1 MVDHV
6 PPDAVPNCH
15 VRETGAPAVGGDEL
29 RLCASVTSGDTARD
43 IPAEAVLDL
52 LTALRRAAARWP
64 DRTALVFDE
73 TGESLT
79 FAALAARVDRVAAA
93 LAGTGIERGDRVA
106 IMLPNRVEWPL
117 AWLALARIGAVMV
130 PVNTG
135 YRSADAGFVLRH
147 AGIRAVVT
155 LRKLVPL
162 LKEVRADIGTAFAIL
177 CVDGGTDGDADGST
191 NGNAVGDAADFASLV
206 EAHAADA
213 PPAVEIDSH
222 TLVNV
227 QYTSGTTGEPKGC
240 MLSHSWFMRFA
251 WRVTTLHDG
260 LDETDTILT
269 SQPFHYVDPQ
279 WNLAVALLSGATLV
293 VLDRF
298 HPSTFWHKV
307 RAHRVTWFYCLGV
320 MPKLMLN
327 TPPSPLD
334 RAHSARRV
342 ICSAI
347 PRADHA
353 AIEERW
359 GVPWFEAFGMTESG
373 LDIAV
378 ELADHDAALGT
389 GCIGTPMPGREARVV
404 DALDRPVPAG
414 TPGELVLRGV
424 GLMDGYYRN
433 PAATAEAFRNG
444 WLHTGDVV
452 RCDERGRYHYVSRRK
467 DMIRRSGE
475 NIAAAEVEEVIMRHP
490 GVRLA
495 AVLAVEDDL
504 RGEEVMAYVVPGE
517 GVSREEASPTVLAA
531 FCAERLARFKVPRY
545 WKYRDD
551 LPRTPSERIRKEAL
565 REEHEDPRTGAWD
578 GVDGRWR

>member
-1 MVDHV
+1 M
-6 PPDAVPNCH
+6 
-15 VRETGAPAVGGDEL
+15 
-29 RLCASVTSGDTARD
+29 TSSSAEFDL
-43 IPAEAVLDL
+43 PAEAVLDL
-52 LTALRRAAARWP
+52 VTALRRAAARWP
-64 DRTALVFDE
+64 DRATLVFDE

-79 FAALAARVDRVAAA
+79 FSELAARVDGVAAA
-93 LAGTGIERGDRVA
+93 LAGAGIGPGDRVG
-106 IMLPNRVEWPL
+106 IMLPNRAEWPL
-117 AWLALARIGAVMV
+117 AWLGLARIGAVMV
-130 PVNTG
+130 PINTG
-135 YRSADAGFVLRH
+135 YRTVDAGFVLQH
-147 AGIRAVVT
+147 AGVRAVVT
-155 LRKLVPL
+155 MHELVPL
-162 LKEVRADIGTAFAIL
+162 LVEVRADLGAAFEIL
-177 CVDGGTDGDADGST
+177 CVDGDAG
-191 NGNAVGDAADFASLV
+191 GNALDFPALV
-206 EAHAADA
+206 DAHADDA

-240 MLSHSWFMRFA
+240 MLSNSWFMRFA
-251 WRVTTLHDG
+251 WRVVVLHEG
-260 LDETDTILT
+260 LDATDTILT
-269 SQPFHYVDPQ
+269 SQPFYYVDPQ

-298 HPSTFWHKV
+298 HPSTFWDKV

-334 RAHSARRV
+334 RVHSVKRV

-353 AIEERW
+353 AIEARW
-359 GVPWFEAFGMTESG
+359 GVRWYEAFGMTESG
-373 LDIAV
+373 LDLAV
-378 ELADHDAALGT
+378 EIADHDVTVGT

-404 DALDRPVPAG
+404 DAQDRPAPAG
-414 TPGELVLRGV
+414 TPGELVLRGA

-433 PAATAEAFRNG
+433 PQATAAAFRNG
-444 WLHTGDVV
+444 WLHTGDIV
-452 RCDERGRYHYVSRRK
+452 RCDARGRFHYLSRMK

-504 RGEEVMAYVVPGE
+504 RGEEVMAYVVLGDDVTQE
-517 GVSREEASPTVLAA
+517 EVSPPVLST

-545 WKYRDD
+545 WTYRDD
-551 LPRTPSERIRKEAL
+551 LPRTPSERIRKETL
-565 REEHEDPRTGAWD
+565 RVEAEDPRAGAWD
-578 GVDGRWR
+578 RVEGQWR

>member
-1 MVDHV
+1 M
-6 PPDAVPNCH
+6 
-15 VRETGAPAVGGDEL
+15 
-29 RLCASVTSGDTARD
+29 TSGDTAGS

-64 DRTALVFDE
+64 DRAALVFDE
-73 TGESLT
+73 TDETLT
-79 FAALAARVDRVAAA
+79 FSALAARVDRVAAA
-93 LAGTGIERGDRVA
+93 LACTGIGRGDRVA
-106 IMLPNRVEWPL
+106 IMLPNRLEWPL
-117 AWLALARIGAVMV
+117 AWLGLVRIGAVMV

-147 AGIRAVVT
+147 AGVRAVVT
-155 LRKLVPL
+155 LRELVPL
-162 LKEVRADIGTAFAIL
+162 LVDVRADIGTTFAIH
-177 CVDGGTDGDADGST
+177 CVDGVADGDAI
-191 NGNAVGDAADFASLV
+191 DFTGLMEPHV
-206 EAHAADA
+206 ADA
-213 PPAVEIDSH
+213 PPAVEVDPH

-251 WRVTTLHDG
+251 WRVATLHDG
-260 LDETDTILT
+260 LEETDTILT

-298 HPSTFWHKV
+298 HPSTYWDRV

-327 TPPSPLD
+327 IPPSPLD
-334 RAHSARRV
+334 REHSVKRV
-342 ICSAI
+342 TCSAI

-353 AIEERW
+353 AIEARW
-359 GVPWFEAFGMTESG
+359 GVPWYEAFGMTESG

-378 ELADHDAALGT
+378 DLADHDEVVGT

-404 DALDRPVPAG
+404 DADDRPVPAG

-433 PAATAEAFRNG
+433 PAATADAFRNG

-452 RCDERGRYHYVSRRK
+452 RCDERGRFHYLSRMK

-504 RGEEVMAYVVPGE
+504 RGEEVMAYVVPD
-517 GVSREEASPTVLAA
+517 VTVPRADVGPEVLSV

-565 REEHEDPRTGAWD
+565 RAEHDDPTAGAWD
-578 GVDGRWR
+578 LVNGRWR

>member
-1 MVDHV
+1 M
-6 PPDAVPNCH
+6 
-15 VRETGAPAVGGDEL
+15 
-29 RLCASVTSGDTARD
+29 TSSEAAC
-43 IPAEAVLDL
+43 PVSAEAVLDL
-52 LTALRRAAARWP
+52 VTALRRAAARWP
-64 DRTALVFDE
+64 GRAALVFDE

-79 FAALAARVDRVAAA
+79 FPELAERVAGVAATLAA
-93 LAGTGIERGDRVA
+93 TGIGPGARIA

-117 AWLALARIGAVMV
+117 AWLGLARIGAVMV
-130 PVNTG
+130 PVNTA

-155 LRKLVPL
+155 LRELVPL
-162 LKEVRADIGTAFAIL
+162 LLDVRADIGGTFGIL
-177 CVDGGTDGDADGST
+177 CVDGDADGE
-191 NGNAVGDAADFASLV
+191 AFDFARLV
-206 EAHAADA
+206 EAHAAGA
-213 PPAVEIDSH
+213 PPTVEIDSH

-251 WRVTTLHDG
+251 WRVMTLHDG
-260 LDETDTILT
+260 LDENDTILT

-298 HPSTFWHKV
+298 HPSTFWRKV
-307 RAHRVTWFYCLGV
+307 RDHRVTWFYCLGV

-327 TPPSPLD
+327 TPPTRLD
-334 RAHSARRV
+334 REHSVRRV
-342 ICSAI
+342 VCSAI

-353 AIEERW
+353 AIEARW
-359 GVPWFEAFGMTESG
+359 GVPWYEAFGMTESG
-373 LDIAV
+373 LDVAV
-378 ELADHDAALGT
+378 ELADHDEAVGT

-404 DALDRPVPAG
+404 DTDDRPVPAER
-414 TPGELVLRGV
+414 PGELVLRGV

-433 PAATAEAFRNG
+433 PGATAKAFRNG

-452 RCDERGRYHYVSRRK
+452 FRDERGRFHYVSRMK

-475 NIAAAEVEEVIMRHP
+475 NIAAAEVEDVIMRHP

-495 AVLAVEDDL
+495 AVLAVEDEI
-504 RGEEVMAYVVPGE
+504 RGEEVLAYVVPGD
-517 GVSREEASPTVLAA
+517 GVAREEVSPAVLSA

-565 REEHEDPRTGAWD
+565 REECEDPTTGAWD
-578 GVDGRWR
+578 RVEERRR

>member
-1 MVDHV
+1 MI
-6 PPDAVPNCH
+6 C
-15 VRETGAPAVGGDEL
+15 GD
-29 RLCASVTSGDTARD
+29 RACD

-52 LTALRRAAARWP
+52 LTALRRAALRWP
-64 DRTALVFDE
+64 DRAALVFDE
-73 TGESLT
+73 TGETIT
-79 FAALAARVDRVAAA
+79 FFELAVRVDRVAAG
-93 LAGTGIERGDRVA
+93 LAGSGIRPGDRVG

-117 AWLALARIGAVMV
+117 AWLGLARVGAVMV
-130 PVNTG
+130 PINTG
-135 YRSADAGFVLRH
+135 YRTADAGFLLRH
-147 AGIRAVVT
+147 AGIRAVIAT
-155 LRKLVPL
+155 RELVPL
-162 LKEVRADIGTAFAIL
+162 LLSVRADIGSGFEIL
-177 CVDGGTDGDADGST
+177 CVDGDT
-191 NGNAVGDAADFASLV
+191 NGDTLDFPALI
-206 EAHAADA
+206 EAHATDA
-213 PPAVEIDSH
+213 PPVEEIDSH

-251 WRVTTLHDG
+251 WRVTVLHDG

-269 SQPFHYVDPQ
+269 SQPFYYVDPQ
-279 WNLAVALLSGATLV
+279 WNLAVALLSGATLI

-307 RAHRVTWFYCLGV
+307 RTHRATWFYCLGV

-327 TPPSPLD
+327 TPPSLLD
-334 RAHSARRV
+334 REHSVRRV

-353 AIEERW
+353 AIEARW
-359 GVPWFEAFGMTESG
+359 GVPWYEAFGMTESG
-373 LDIAV
+373 LDVAV
-378 ELADHDAALGT
+378 ELADHDATVGT
-389 GCIGTPMPGREARVV
+389 GCIGTPMPGREGRVV
-404 DALDRPVPAG
+404 DCEDRPVPDG

-433 PAATAEAFRNG
+433 PAATADAFRNG

-452 RCDERGRYHYVSRRK
+452 RRDEHGRFYYLTRMK

-475 NIAAAEVEEVIMRHP
+475 NIAAAEVENVIMRHP

-495 AVLAVEDDL
+495 AVLAVADDL
-504 RGEEVMAYVVPGE
+504 RGEEVLACVVPDD
-517 GVSREEASPTVLAA
+517 GVSREDVSPAALSA

-565 REEHEDPRTGAWD
+565 REEQEDPTTGAWD
-578 GVDGRWR
+578 QVEARWR

>member
-1 MVDHV
+1 MS
-6 PPDAVPNCH
+6 PTRRGAVC
-15 VRETGAPAVGGDEL
+15 R
-29 RLCASVTSGDTARD
+29 SVAMTSCDTARD
-43 IPAEAVLDL
+43 LPTEAVLDL
-52 LTALRRAAARWP
+52 LTALQRAAARWP
-64 DRTALVFDE
+64 YRAALVLDE
-73 TGESLT
+73 TGETLT
-79 FAALAARVDRVAAA
+79 FSALAARVDRVAAA
-93 LAGTGIERGDRVA
+93 LAGAGIKRGDRVA
-106 IMLPNRVEWPL
+106 IMLPNRVEWAL
-117 AWLALARIGAVMV
+117 AWLGLARIGAVMV
-130 PVNTG
+130 PVNTA

-155 LRKLVPL
+155 LRELVPL
-162 LKEVRADIGTAFAIL
+162 LLEVRADIGTAFGIL
-177 CVDGGTDGDADGST
+177 CVDGDADGE
-191 NGNAVGDAADFASLV
+191 ALDLAALV
-206 EAHAADA
+206 KAHAADA
-213 PPAVEIDSH
+213 PPNVEIDSH

-260 LDETDTILT
+260 LDEADTILT

-298 HPSTFWHKV
+298 HPSTFWHRV
-307 RAHRVTWFYCLGV
+307 RDHRVTWFYCLGV
-320 MPKLMLN
+320 MPKLMLG
-327 TPPSPLD
+327 TPLSPLD
-334 RAHSARRV
+334 REHSVRRV

-347 PRADHA
+347 PRTDHA
-353 AIEERW
+353 AIEGRW
-359 GVPWFEAFGMTESG
+359 GVPWYEAFGMTESG
-373 LDIAV
+373 LDVAV
-378 ELADHDAALGT
+378 ELADHDEAVGT

-404 DALDRPVPAG
+404 DTDDRPVPAG

-433 PAATAEAFRNG
+433 PSATTGAFRNG

-452 RCDERGRYHYVSRRK
+452 RCDERGRFFYLTRMK
-467 DMIRRSGE
+467 DMIRRGGE
-475 NIAAAEVEEVIMRHP
+475 NIAAAEVEEVIMRYP

-504 RGEEVMAYVVPGE
+504 RGEEVMAYVVPGD
-517 GVSREEASPTVLAA
+517 GVSRDDVDPAALSA
-531 FCAERLARFKVPRY
+531 FCADRLARFKVPRY

-578 GVDGRWR
+578 RVENRWR

>member
-1 MVDHV
+1 MTST
-6 PPDAVPNCH
+6 
-15 VRETGAPAVGGDEL
+15 ETAY
-29 RLCASVTSGDTARD
+29 D
-43 IPAEAVLDL
+43 IRSDAVLDL
-52 LTALRRAAARWP
+52 VTALRRAAARWP
-64 DRTALVFDE
+64 DRSALVFDE
-73 TGESLT
+73 TAETLT
-79 FAALAARVDRVAAA
+79 FSELAARVDRFAAA
-93 LAGTGIERGDRVA
+93 LAATGIGPGDRVG

-117 AWLALARIGAVMV
+117 AWLGLARLGAVMV

-135 YRSADAGFVLRH
+135 YRTADAGFVLEH
-147 AGIRAVVT
+147 AGVRAVIATGAV
-155 LRKLVPL
+155 VAL
-162 LKEVRADIGTAFAIL
+162 LLDVRAAIGAAFEIL
-177 CVDGGTDGDADGST
+177 CIDGGAD
-191 NGNAVGDAADFASLV
+191 GNAVDLASLI
-206 EAHAADA
+206 EAHANDT
-213 PPAVEIDSH
+213 PPAAGIDSH

-251 WRVTTLHDG
+251 WRVMVLHDG
-260 LDETDTILT
+260 LDDTDTILT
-269 SQPFHYVDPQ
+269 SQPFYYVDPQ

-298 HPSTFWHKV
+298 HPSTFLHKV
-307 RAHRVTWFYCLGV
+307 RSHRVTWFYCLGV

-327 TPPSPLD
+327 TPPSRLD
-334 RAHSARRV
+334 REHSVKRV

-353 AIEERW
+353 DIEARW
-359 GVPWFEAFGMTESG
+359 GVPWYEAFGMTESG

-378 ELADHDAALGT
+378 VLADHDGTVGT
-389 GCIGTPMPGREARVV
+389 GCIGTAMPGREVRVV
-404 DALDRPVPAG
+404 DAEDRPVPAG

-433 PAATAEAFRNG
+433 PRATAEAFRNG

-452 RCDERGRYHYVSRRK
+452 SRDERGRIHYLSRTK

-475 NIAAAEVEEVIMRHP
+475 NIAAAEVEDVIMRHP

-495 AVLAVEDDL
+495 AVLAVEDEL
-504 RGEEVMAYVVPGE
+504 RGEEVMAYVVPSH
-517 GVSREEASPTVLAA
+517 GVSRDDVSPAVLST

-565 REEHEDPRTGAWD
+565 REEHADPRTGAYD
-578 GVDGRWR
+578 RVDGRWR

>member
-1 MVDHV
+1 MRGRTVMFDG
-6 PPDAVPNCH
+6 PERRAPGGEALRGGAAAVSC
-15 VRETGAPAVGGDEL
+15 
-29 RLCASVTSGDTARD
+29 DTARD
-43 IPAEAVLDL
+43 TPAEAVLDL
-52 LTALRRAAARWP
+52 LSALRRAAARWP
-64 DRTALVFDE
+64 DRVALVFDE

-79 FAALAARVDRVAAA
+79 FAALDACVDRVATA
-93 LAGTGIERGDRVA
+93 LAGSGVGHGDRVA

-117 AWLALARIGAVMV
+117 AWLGLARLGAVMV
-130 PVNTG
+130 PVNPA

-155 LRKLVPL
+155 MRALVPL
-162 LKEVRADIGTAFAIL
+162 LLDVRADIGAAFGIL
-177 CVDGGTDGDADGST
+177 CVDGDADGE
-191 NGNAVGDAADFASLV
+191 ALDFAALV
-206 EAHAADA
+206 EAHTADV
-213 PPAVEIDSH
+213 PPTVAIDSH
-222 TLVNV
+222 ILVNV

-260 LDETDTILT
+260 LDETDIIVT

-298 HPSTFWHKV
+298 HPSTFWRKV
-307 RAHRVTWFYCLGV
+307 RDHRVTWFYCLGV
-320 MPKLMLN
+320 MPKLMLE

-334 RAHSARRV
+334 REHTVKRV

-347 PRADHA
+347 PRSDHA
-353 AIEERW
+353 AIEARW

-378 ELADHDAALGT
+378 ELDDHDETVGT

-404 DALDRPVPAG
+404 DAEDRPVPAG
-414 TPGELVLRGV
+414 TTGELVLRGV

-433 PAATAEAFRNG
+433 PTATADAFRNG
-444 WLHTGDVV
+444 WLHTGDIV
-452 RCDERGRYHYVSRRK
+452 RYDERGRFHYVSRTK

-475 NIAAAEVEEVIMRHP
+475 NIAAAEVEEVLMRHP

-495 AVLAVEDDL
+495 AVLAVEDEL
-504 RGEEVMAYVVPGE
+504 RGEEVMAYVVPGD
-517 GVSREEASPTVLAA
+517 GVSREEVNPAVLSA

-565 REEHEDPRTGAWD
+565 REEHDDPTAGAWD
-578 GVDGRWR
+578 RAENRWR

>member
-1 MVDHV
+1 MSPARHG
-6 PPDAVPNCH
+6 AVCP
-15 VRETGAPAVGGDEL
+15 G
-29 RLCASVTSGDTARD
+29 VTMTSRDTARD
-43 IPAEAVLDL
+43 LPAEAVLDL

-64 DRTALVFDE
+64 DHAALVFDE
-73 TGESLT
+73 TGETLT
-79 FAALAARVDRVAAA
+79 FSTLAARVDRVAAA
-93 LAGTGIERGDRVA
+93 LAAAGIERGDRVA

-117 AWLALARIGAVMV
+117 AWLGLARIGAVMV
-130 PVNTG
+130 PVNTA

-155 LRKLVPL
+155 LRELVPL
-162 LKEVRADIGTAFAIL
+162 LLEVRADIGAAFGIL
-177 CVDGGTDGDADGST
+177 CVDGGADGDALDL
-191 NGNAVGDAADFASLV
+191 AARI

-213 PPAVEIDSH
+213 PPNVEIDSH

-251 WRVTTLHDG
+251 WRVKTLHDG
-260 LDETDTILT
+260 LDENDTILT

-298 HPSTFWHKV
+298 HPSTFWHRV
-307 RAHRVTWFYCLGV
+307 RDHRVTWFYCLGV

-334 RAHSARRV
+334 REHSVRRV

-347 PRADHA
+347 PRTDHA
-353 AIEERW
+353 AIEARW

-373 LDIAV
+373 LDVAV
-378 ELADHDAALGT
+378 ELADHDESVGT

-404 DALDRPVPAG
+404 DADGRPVPSG
-414 TPGELVLRGV
+414 TAGELVLRGV

-433 PAATAEAFRNG
+433 PAATADAFRNG

-452 RCDERGRYHYVSRRK
+452 RCDERGRFFYLTRMK
-467 DMIRRSGE
+467 DMIRRGGE

-495 AVLAVEDDL
+495 AVLAVDDDL
-504 RGEEVMAYVVPGE
+504 RGEEVLAYVVPSD
-517 GVSREEASPTVLAA
+517 GVSRDEVDPATLSAYCT
-531 FCAERLARFKVPRY
+531 ERLARFKVPRY

-565 REEHEDPRTGAWD
+565 REEHEDPTTRAWD
-578 GVDGRWR
+578 RVENRWR

>member
-1 MVDHV
+1 MNSR
-6 PPDAVPNCH
+6 DA
-15 VRETGAPAVGGDEL
+15 
-29 RLCASVTSGDTARD
+29 ASEIR
-43 IPAEAVLDL
+43 AEAVLDL
-52 LTALRRAAARWP
+52 LTAMRRAATRWP
-64 DRTALVFDE
+64 DRAALVLDE

-79 FAALAARVDRVAAA
+79 FRGLAARAERVAAA
-93 LAGTGIERGDRVA
+93 LAGVGIAPGDRVG
-106 IMLPNRVEWPL
+106 IMLPNRIEWPL
-117 AWLALARIGAVMV
+117 AWLGLAWIGAVMV
-130 PVNTG
+130 PVNAG
-135 YRSADAGFVLRH
+135 YRTADAGFVLGH
-147 AGIRAVVT
+147 AGVRAVIT
-155 LRKLVPL
+155 MRELVPL
-162 LKEVRADIGTAFAIL
+162 LLDVRAETGVAFEIL
-177 CVDGGTDGDADGST
+177 RIDGDRDGDDGALHLPT
-191 NGNAVGDAADFASLV
+191 LV
-206 EAHAADA
+206 EAHAQDS
-213 PPAVEIDSH
+213 PPAVAVDSH

-251 WRVTTLHDG
+251 WRVMVLHDG
-260 LDETDTILT
+260 LDDTDTILT
-269 SQPFHYVDPQ
+269 SQPFYYVDPQ

-307 RAHRVTWFYCLGV
+307 RSHRVTWFYCLGV

-334 RAHSARRV
+334 REHSVRRV
-342 ICSAI
+342 VCSAI

-378 ELADHDAALGT
+378 ELADHDETLGT

-404 DALDRPVPAG
+404 DARDRPVPAG
-414 TPGELVLRGV
+414 APGELVLRGV

-452 RCDERGRYHYVSRRK
+452 RCDERGRYNYVSRRK
-467 DMIRRSGE
+467 DMIRRGGE

-504 RGEEVMAYVVPGE
+504 RGEEVMACVVPGD
-517 GVSREEASPTVLAA
+517 GVSREEVSPTVLAA

-578 GVDGRWR
+578 RVENRWR

>member
-1 MVDHV
+1 MT
-6 PPDAVPNCH
+6 P
-15 VRETGAPAVGGDEL
+15 GDIP
-29 RLCASVTSGDTARD
+29 GDPARD
-43 IPAEAVLDL
+43 VPAEAVLDL

-64 DRTALVFDE
+64 DRVALVFDE

-79 FAALAARVDRVAAA
+79 FAALHARVERFAAA
-93 LAGTGIERGDRVA
+93 LAGSGIARGDRVG

-117 AWLALARIGAVMV
+117 AWLGLARLGAVMV

-135 YRSADAGFVLRH
+135 YRTADAGFVLRH
-147 AGIRAVVT
+147 AGIRAVIT
-155 LRKLVPL
+155 PRELVPL
-162 LKEVRADIGTAFAIL
+162 LREVRADIGAAFEIL
-177 CVDGGTDGDADGST
+177 CVDGDADGDAF
-191 NGNAVGDAADFASLV
+191 DFAALV

-251 WRVTTLHDG
+251 WRVVTLHDG

-298 HPSTFWHKV
+298 HPSTFWQRV
-307 RAHRVTWFYCLGV
+307 REHRVMWFYCLGV

-334 RAHSARRV
+334 RDHSVKRV
-342 ICSAI
+342 VCSAI
-347 PRADHA
+347 PRADHR
-353 AIEERW
+353 AIEARW

-378 ELADHDAALGT
+378 ELEDHDETVGT

-404 DALDRPVPAG
+404 DAEDRPVPAG
-414 TPGELVLRGV
+414 EPGELVLRGV
-424 GLMDGYYRN
+424 GLMDGYFRN
-433 PAATAEAFRNG
+433 RRATAATFRNG

-452 RCDERGRYHYVSRRK
+452 RRDARGRFHYLSRMK

-517 GVSREEASPTVLAA
+517 GVSREEVSPAVLSA
-531 FCAERLARFKVPRY
+531 FCAERLARFKVPRF
-545 WKYRDD
+545 WTYRDN

-565 REEHEDPRTGAWD
+565 RDEHEDPRTGAWD
-578 GVDGRWR
+578 RAESRWR

>member
-1 MVDHV
+1 M
-6 PPDAVPNCH
+6 
-15 VRETGAPAVGGDEL
+15 
-29 RLCASVTSGDTARD
+29 TSGDTAGNL
-43 IPAEAVLDL
+43 PAEAVLDL

-64 DRTALVFDE
+64 DRAALVFDE
-73 TGESLT
+73 TGETLAFS
-79 FAALAARVDRVAAA
+79 ALAARVDRVAAA
-93 LAGTGIERGDRVA
+93 LAGTGIGRGDRVA

-147 AGIRAVVT
+147 AGVRAVVT
-155 LRKLVPL
+155 LRELVPL
-162 LKEVRADIGTAFAIL
+162 LLDVRAEIGAAFAIH
-177 CVDGGTDGDADGST
+177 CADGVAEGDAL
-191 NGNAVGDAADFASLV
+191 DFAGLI
-206 EAHAADA
+206 ETHATDA
-213 PPAVEIDSH
+213 PPVVEIDSH

-240 MLSHSWFMRFA
+240 TLSHSWFMRFA
-251 WRVTTLHDG
+251 WRVMTLHDG

-298 HPSTFWHKV
+298 HPSTFWHRV
-307 RAHRVTWFYCLGV
+307 RTHRVTWFYCLGV

-334 RAHSARRV
+334 REHSVKRV
-342 ICSAI
+342 TCSAI

-353 AIEERW
+353 AIEARW
-359 GVPWFEAFGMTESG
+359 GVPWYEAFGMTESG

-378 ELADHDAALGT
+378 ELADHDEAVGT

-404 DALDRPVPAG
+404 DADDRPVPAG

-433 PAATAEAFRNG
+433 PAATADAFRNG

-452 RCDERGRYHYVSRRK
+452 RCDARGRFHYLSRMK

-475 NIAAAEVEEVIMRHP
+475 NIAAAEVEEVLMRHR

-504 RGEEVMAYVVPGE
+504 RGEEVMAYIVPDDGAA
-517 GVSREEASPTVLAA
+517 REEVSPAVLSA
-531 FCAERLARFKVPRY
+531 FCAERLARFKLPRY

-578 GVDGRWR
+578 RVHGRWR

>member
-1 MVDHV
+1 MT
-6 PPDAVPNCH
+6 PN
-15 VRETGAPAVGGDEL
+15 E
-29 RLCASVTSGDTARD
+29 DTRD
-43 IPAEAVLDL
+43 LPAEAVLDL
-52 LTALRRAAARWP
+52 VTALHQAAARWP

-79 FAALAARVDRVAAA
+79 FADLAARVDRVAAA
-93 LAGTGIERGDRVA
+93 LAGLGIGSGDRIG

-117 AWLALARIGAVMV
+117 AWLGLARIGAVMV
-130 PVNTG
+130 PINTG
-135 YRSADAGFVLRH
+135 YRTVDAGFVVRH
-147 AGIRAVVT
+147 AGVRAVFT
-155 LRKLVPL
+155 IREFVPL
-162 LKEVRADIGTAFAIL
+162 LAEVRADGGTAFEIL
-177 CVDGGTDGDADGST
+177 RIDGDRNGGWDGHSDGDGDGDGDAG
-191 NGNAVGDAADFASLV
+191 GDALDFPALID
-206 EAHAADA
+206 AHAHAA

-251 WRVTTLHDG
+251 WRVAVLHDG

-298 HPSTFWHKV
+298 HPSTFWQRV
-307 RAHRVTWFYCLGV
+307 RDHRVTWFYCLGV

-334 RAHSARRV
+334 RAHSVRRV
-342 ICSAI
+342 VCSAI

-353 AIEERW
+353 AIEARW
-359 GVPWFEAFGMTESG
+359 GVPWYEAFGMTESG

-378 ELADHDAALGT
+378 ELDDHDETVGT

-404 DALDRPVPAG
+404 DAEDRPVPAG
-414 TPGELVLRGV
+414 KPGELVLRGA

-433 PAATAEAFRNG
+433 PQATATAFRNG

-452 RCDERGRYHYVSRRK
+452 RRDARGRFHYLSRMK

-504 RGEEVMAYVVPGE
+504 RDEEVMAYVVPGDD
-517 GVSREEASPTVLAA
+517 VSPEAVNPAVLSA

-565 REEHEDPRTGAWD
+565 REEHEDPTAGAWD
-578 GVDGRWR
+578 RMENRRR

>member
-1 MVDHV
+1 MTSTES
-6 PPDAVPNCH
+6 AS
-15 VRETGAPAVGGDEL
+15 
-29 RLCASVTSGDTARD
+29 RL
-43 IPAEAVLDL
+43 PAEAVLDL
-52 LTALRRAAARWP
+52 VTALRRAAARWP

-79 FAALAARVDRVAAA
+79 FSDLAARVDRVAAA
-93 LAGTGIERGDRVA
+93 LAHIGIGSGDRVG

-117 AWLALARIGAVMV
+117 AWLGLARIGAVMV
-130 PVNTG
+130 PVNAG
-135 YRSADAGFVLRH
+135 YRTVDAGFVLQH
-147 AGIRAVVT
+147 AGVRAVLT
-155 LRKLVPL
+155 MHELVPL
-162 LKEVRADIGTAFAIL
+162 LVEVRAEGGSAFEIL
-177 CVDGGTDGDADGST
+177 CIDGDAG
-191 NGNAVGDAADFASLV
+191 GEALDFPALV
-206 EAHAADA
+206 DAHAHDV
-213 PPAVEIDSH
+213 PPAVRIDSH

-240 MLSHSWFMRFA
+240 MLSNSWFMRFA
-251 WRVTTLHDG
+251 WRVTVLHDG
-260 LDETDTILT
+260 LDRSDTILT

-298 HPSTFWHKV
+298 HPSTFWRKV
-307 RAHRVTWFYCLGV
+307 RKHRVTWFYCLGV

-334 RAHSARRV
+334 RDHSVKRV

-353 AIEERW
+353 AIEARW
-359 GVPWFEAFGMTESG
+359 GVPWYEAFGMTESG

-378 ELADHDAALGT
+378 ELEDHDETVGT

-404 DALDRPVPAG
+404 DAEDRPVPAG
-414 TPGELVLRGV
+414 APGELVLRGV

-433 PAATAEAFRNG
+433 RQATADAFRNG

-452 RCDERGRYHYVSRRK
+452 HCDERGRFHYLSRMK

-504 RGEEVMAYVVPGE
+504 RGEEVMAYVVPGDE
-517 GVSREEASPTVLAA
+517 VSREQVSPAVLSA

-545 WKYRDD
+545 WKYRAD

-565 REEHEDPRTGAWD
+565 RDEHGDPTAGAWD
-578 GVDGRWR
+578 LVDGRWR

>member
-1 MVDHV
+1 M
-6 PPDAVPNCH
+6 
-15 VRETGAPAVGGDEL
+15 
-29 RLCASVTSGDTARD
+29 TSGGTARD
-43 IPAEAVLDL
+43 LPPEVALDL
-52 LTALRRAAARWP
+52 PTALRRAAARWP
-64 DRTALVFDE
+64 ERTALVFDE
-73 TGESLT
+73 AGERLT
-79 FAALAARVDRVAAA
+79 FAALDARTARVAAA
-93 LAGTGIERGDRVA
+93 LAGSGIGPGDRVA

-117 AWLALARIGAVMV
+117 AWLGIVRCGAVMV

-135 YRSADAGFVLRH
+135 YRTADAGFLLHH
-147 AGIRAVVT
+147 AGVRAVVT
-155 LRKLVPL
+155 LRRFVPL
-162 LKEVRADIGTAFAIL
+162 LLDVRADVGAAFGIL
-177 CVDGGTDGDADGST
+177 CVDGDAEDEAPDLTALIG
-191 NGNAVGDAADFASLV
+191 AHAADAGMEAFDFDPRNVELI
-206 EAHAADA
+206 EAHAAHA
-213 PPAVEIDSH
+213 PPAVEIEPH
-222 TLVNV
+222 TLASV
-227 QYTSGTTGEPKGC
+227 QYTSGTTGKPKGC

-251 WRVTTLHDG
+251 WRVVILHDG

-279 WNLAVALLSGATLV
+279 WNLAVALLSGASLV

-298 HPSTFWHKV
+298 HPSTFWRKV
-307 RAHRVTWFYCLGV
+307 RDHRVTWFYCLGV
-320 MPKLMLN
+320 MPKLMLD

-334 RAHSARRV
+334 REHSVRRV

-353 AIEERW
+353 AIEARW

-378 ELADHDAALGT
+378 ELADHDEAVGT
-389 GCIGTPMPGREARVV
+389 GCIGTPMPGREVRVV
-404 DALDRPVPAG
+404 DAHDRPVPAG

-433 PAATAEAFRNG
+433 PTATAAAFRNG

-452 RCDERGRYHYVSRRK
+452 RRDERGRLFYLTRMK

-517 GVSREEASPTVLAA
+517 GVSREEVGPAALSA

-545 WKYRDD
+545 WHYRDD
-551 LPRTPSERIRKEAL
+551 LPRTPSERIRKEVL
-565 REEHEDPRTGAWD
+565 RAEHEDPTTGAWD
-578 GVDGRWR
+578 HVAGRWR

>member
-1 MVDHV
+1 MTST
-6 PPDAVPNCH
+6 
-15 VRETGAPAVGGDEL
+15 ETAY
-29 RLCASVTSGDTARD
+29 D
-43 IPAEAVLDL
+43 IRSDAVLDL
-52 LTALRRAAARWP
+52 VTALRRAAARWP
-64 DRTALVFDE
+64 DRSALVFDE
-73 TGESLT
+73 TAETLT
-79 FAALAARVDRVAAA
+79 FSELAARVDRFAAA
-93 LAGTGIERGDRVA
+93 LAATGIGSGDRVG

-117 AWLALARIGAVMV
+117 AWLGLARLGAVMV
-130 PVNTG
+130 PVNTS
-135 YRSADAGFVLRH
+135 YRTADAGFVLEH
-147 AGIRAVVT
+147 AGVRAVIATGAV
-155 LRKLVPL
+155 VAL
-162 LKEVRADIGTAFAIL
+162 LLDVRAATGAAFEIL
-177 CVDGGTDGDADGST
+177 CIDGDADG
-191 NGNAVGDAADFASLV
+191 NAVDLASLI
-206 EAHAADA
+206 EAHANDT
-213 PPAVEIDSH
+213 PPAAGIDSH

-251 WRVTTLHDG
+251 WRVMVLHDG
-260 LDETDTILT
+260 LDDTDTILT
-269 SQPFHYVDPQ
+269 SQPFYYVDPQ

-298 HPSTFWHKV
+298 HPSTFLHKV
-307 RAHRVTWFYCLGV
+307 RSHRVTWFYCLGV

-327 TPPSPLD
+327 TPPSRLD
-334 RAHSARRV
+334 REHSVKRV

-353 AIEERW
+353 DIEARW
-359 GVPWFEAFGMTESG
+359 GVPWYEAFGMTESG

-378 ELADHDAALGT
+378 VLADHDGTVGT
-389 GCIGTPMPGREARVV
+389 GCIGTAMPGREVRVV
-404 DALDRPVPAG
+404 DAEDRPVPAG

-452 RCDERGRYHYVSRRK
+452 SRDERGRIHYLSRTK

-475 NIAAAEVEEVIMRHP
+475 NISAAEVEDVIMRHP

-495 AVLAVEDDL
+495 AVLAVEDEL
-504 RGEEVMAYVVPGE
+504 RGEEVMAYVVPSH
-517 GVSREEASPTVLAA
+517 GVSRDDVSPAVLST

-565 REEHEDPRTGAWD
+565 REEHADPRTGAYD
-578 GVDGRWR
+578 RVDGRWR

>member
-1 MVDHV
+1 MTSS
-6 PPDAVPNCH
+6 DAEFDP
-15 VRETGAPAVGGDEL
+15 
-29 RLCASVTSGDTARD
+29 
-43 IPAEAVLDL
+43 PAEAVLDL
-52 LTALRRAAARWP
+52 VTALRRASARWA
-64 DRTALVFDE
+64 DRAALVFDE

-79 FAALAARVDRVAAA
+79 FSELAARVDGVAAA
-93 LAGTGIERGDRVA
+93 LSGAGIGPGDRVG
-106 IMLPNRVEWPL
+106 IMLPNRAEWPL
-117 AWLALARIGAVMV
+117 AWLGLARIGVVMV
-130 PVNTG
+130 PINTG
-135 YRSADAGFVLRH
+135 YRTVDAGFVLQH
-147 AGIRAVVT
+147 AGVRAVVT
-155 LRKLVPL
+155 MHDLVPL
-162 LKEVRADIGTAFAIL
+162 LVEVRAGIGAAFEIL
-177 CVDGGTDGDADGST
+177 CIDGDAG
-191 NGNAVGDAADFASLV
+191 GDALDFPALV
-206 EAHAADA
+206 DAHADDA

-251 WRVTTLHDG
+251 WRVVVLHEG
-260 LDETDTILT
+260 LDANDTILT

-298 HPSTFWHKV
+298 HPSTFWDKV

-334 RAHSARRV
+334 RVHSVKRV

-353 AIEERW
+353 AIEVRW
-359 GVPWFEAFGMTESG
+359 GVCWYEAFGMTESG

-378 ELADHDAALGT
+378 DLADHDGTVGT

-404 DALDRPVPAG
+404 DAQDRPVPAG
-414 TPGELVLRGV
+414 APGELVLRGV

-433 PAATAEAFRNG
+433 PQATAAAFRNG

-452 RCDERGRYHYVSRRK
+452 RRDERGRFHYLSRMK

-504 RGEEVMAYVVPGE
+504 RGEEVMAYIVADDGVPQE
-517 GVSREEASPTVLAA
+517 EVSPAVLSA

-565 REEHEDPRTGAWD
+565 REGPDDPTIGAWD
-578 GVDGRWR
+578 RVTGRRR

>member
-1 MVDHV
+1 MRHEPVCD
-6 PPDAVPNCH
+6 
-15 VRETGAPAVGGDEL
+15 L
-29 RLCASVTSGDTARD
+29 
-43 IPAEAVLDL
+43 PAEAVLDL
-52 LTALRRAAARWP
+52 MTALRQAAARWP
-64 DRTALVFDE
+64 DRVALVFDE

-79 FAALAARVDRVAAA
+79 FAELAVRVDRIAAA
-93 LAGTGIERGDRVA
+93 LSGLGIGRGDRVG
-106 IMLPNRVEWPL
+106 IMLPNQVHWPL
-117 AWLALARIGAVMV
+117 AWLGLARIGAVMV

-135 YRSADAGFVLRH
+135 YRTADAGFVLEH
-147 AGIRAVVT
+147 AGVRAIITVG
-155 LRKLVPL
+155 RFVPL
-162 LKEVRADIGTAFAIL
+162 LLEVRAATGAAFEIL
-177 CVDGGTDGDADGST
+177 CTGGGADGGVRDLDG
-191 NGNAVGDAADFASLV
+191 LV
-206 EAHAADA
+206 EAHASDA
-213 PPAVEIDSH
+213 PPTAVIDSH

-251 WRVTTLHDG
+251 WRVMTLHDG

-279 WNLAVALLSGATLV
+279 WNLVVALLCGATLV

-298 HPSTFWHKV
+298 HPSTFWDRV

-320 MPKLMLN
+320 MPKLMLG
-327 TPPSPLD
+327 TPPSLRD
-334 RAHSARRV
+334 RDHSVRRV
-342 ICSAI
+342 VCSAI

-353 AIEERW
+353 DIEARW
-359 GVPWFEAFGMTESG
+359 GVSWFEAFGMTESG
-373 LDIAV
+373 LDVAV
-378 ELADHDAALGT
+378 ELADHDETVGT

-404 DALDRPVPAG
+404 DASDQPVPAG

-433 PAATAEAFRNG
+433 PRATTEVFRNG

-452 RCDERGRYHYVSRRK
+452 RCDERGRFHHVSRMK

-504 RGEEVMAYVVPGE
+504 RGEEVMAYVVPVDGASRDD
-517 GVSREEASPTVLAA
+517 VSPPDLSA
-531 FCAERLARFKVPRY
+531 FCTQRLARFKVPRY
-545 WKYRDD
+545 WQYRDD
-551 LPRTPSERIRKEAL
+551 LPRTPSERIRKEVL
-565 REEHEDPRTGAWD
+565 RAEHEDPRTGAYD
-578 GVDGRWR
+578 RVEGFWR